1 MYILLAGLNHRTAPV
16 EIREKLVITEP
27 ELSNAYQCLLA
38 KGELEG
44 AVILTT
50 CNRTEIYATTR
61 NIEKGQ
67 KVLLEFLKDYAGFDD
82 LVINQYIYLHNCYE
96 AILHLFRVVSGL
108 DSMILGEAEILGQ
121 VKDAYHYAMD
131 VKASDSVLNTLFQ
144 KAIYIGKKVRTE
156 TEIDKH
162 SLSVGHAAVK
172 LAESSLGSLTDK
184 AVLVIGAGKMGEISA
199 RSLMANGVK
208 TVIVS
213 NRSYDKAVEMARDL
227 NGRAVRFDQLD
238 EELAAADIV
247 ISCTGASHYVVRGD
261 KASQILESRR
271 GKPILMIDIAVPRD
285 IDPVLQQ
292 IEGVQILD
300 IDDLHGIVDANFEQ
314 RLKASAAA
322 EEIIKQELEVFN
334 QWLASLCVVPV
345 ISALK
350 DHGEMITNIELKKA
364 LNKLGDVTEQEE
376 RIISSMAHAIVNQL
390 LHSPVVNLKQMA
402 ACSDGHSYAEMVKN
416 LFALDVNLEESTEY
430 ENFKIGNQGQ

>member
-16 EIREKLVITEP
+16 EIREKLIVAEP
-27 ELSNAYQCLLA
+27 ELGNVYQCLLA
-38 KGELEG
+38 KGEIEG

-82 LVINQYIYLHNCYE
+82 WAINQYIYLSNCYE

-121 VKDAYHYAMD
+121 VKDAYQFAMD
-131 VKASDSVLNTLFQ
+131 AKTSDSVLNTLFQ

-162 SLSVGHAAVK
+162 SLSVGNAAVK

-213 NRSYDKAVEMARDL
+213 NRSYDKAVDMAREL

-261 KASQILESRR
+261 KAWHILESRR

-285 IDPVLQQ
+285 IDPGLQQ
-292 IEGVQILD
+292 IDGVQILD
-300 IDDLHGIVDANFEQ
+300 IDDLKGIVDANFEQ

-322 EEIIKQELEVFN
+322 EVIIKQELEVFN

-345 ISALK
+345 ITALK
-350 DHGEMITNIELKKA
+350 DHGEMITNIEVKKA
-364 LNKLGDVTEQEE
+364 LNKLGEVTQQEE
-376 RIISSMAHAIVNQL
+376 KIINSMAHAIVNQL
-390 LHSPVVNLKQMA
+390 LHSPIVNLKQMA
-402 ACSDGHSYAEMVKN
+402 TCSDGHSYAEMVKN
-416 LFALDVNLEESTEY
+416 LFALDVNLEEHTEY